1 MGASVQLPPRENGR
15 QHTPLAWS
23 EGALALVVWPELGC
37 DGSCPPLYVQPP
49 PLYARHAWLGAGGG
63 WAAVAVWA
71 LPLRVFVASVGGPR

>member
-37 DGSCPPLYVQPP
+37 DGSCPPLRAAPADTLATP
-49 PLYARHAWLGAGGG
+49 GLEPGGGG

>member
-37 DGSCPPLYVQPP
+37 DGSCPPLRAAPAVIRSPR
-49 PLYARHAWLGAGGG
+49 LAWSRGWLGRGGCLG
-63 WAAVAVWA
+63 AAIEG
-71 LPLRVFVASVGGPR
+71 FVASVGGPR